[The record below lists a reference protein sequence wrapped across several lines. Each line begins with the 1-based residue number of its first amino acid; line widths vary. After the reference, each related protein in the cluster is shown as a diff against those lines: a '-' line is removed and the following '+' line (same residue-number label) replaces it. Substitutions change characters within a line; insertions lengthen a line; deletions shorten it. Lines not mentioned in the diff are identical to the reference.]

1 MPKVEKIC
9 ILHVV
14 YSVVNVSSVWL
25 TPLIRYVLGLF
36 VLNVRLMDQKI
47 KISAV
52 DFLNTLPFRYG
63 LDNSEFIASHTC
75 IDYDIPSVCAA
86 KLKNGDADIGLVPIA
101 VLPELK
107 NYEIISDFCLGAKKQ
122 IDSVFL
128 FGQQPVDKM
137 SEILLDYRSRTSV
150 NLVRILANEHWH
162 ITPTWID
169 ASRGYERRIQH
180 YTGGVIIGDKA
191 LELANRFTY
200 KYDLAENWHAL
211 TGEEFVFAA
220 WVTNKK
226 LPEFFKK
233 EFNVS
238 LQHGINH
245 IDDALKTLGQK
256 YNHLPA
262 EMYLKHRLD
271 YHWNDSKR
279 QAMHLF
285 FKKTKN
291 ISSTH

>member
-1 MPKVEKIC
+1 
-9 ILHVV
+9 
-14 YSVVNVSSVWL
+14 
-25 TPLIRYVLGLF
+25 
-36 VLNVRLMDQKI
+36 MDQKI

-63 LDNSEFIASHTC
+63 LENSEFIASYTC

-86 KLKNGDADIGLVPIA
+86 KLQNGNADIGLVPIA
-101 VLPELK
+101 ILPELK
-107 NYEIISDFCLGAKKQ
+107 DYEIISDFCLGVKRQ

-128 FGQQPVDKM
+128 FGQQPVDMM

-150 NLVRILANEHWH
+150 NLVRILADEYWNIAPEWKH
-162 ITPTWID
+162 
-169 ASRGYERRIQH
+169 ASHGYETKIQKH
-180 YTGGVIIGDKA
+180 TGGVIIGDKA
-191 LELANRFTY
+191 LELSRHFAY
-200 KYDLAENWHAL
+200 KYDLAEAWHAL

-245 IDDALKTLGQK
+245 IDEALKTLGQK
-256 YNHLPA
+256 YKHLPA

-271 YHWNDSKR
+271 YNWNDSKK
-279 QAMHLF
+279 QAMQLF
-285 FKKTKN
+285 LKKTKN
-291 ISSTH
+291 IS

>member
-1 MPKVEKIC
+1 
-9 ILHVV
+9 
-14 YSVVNVSSVWL
+14 
-25 TPLIRYVLGLF
+25 
-36 VLNVRLMDQKI
+36 MDQKI

-63 LDNSEFIASHTC
+63 LENSEFIASHTC

-86 KLKNGDADIGLVPIA
+86 RLKNGDADIGLVPIA

-107 NYEIISDFCLGAKKQ
+107 DHEIISDYCLGAKKQ

-150 NLVRILANEHWH
+150 NLVRILANEHWD
-162 ITPTWID
+162 ITPTWIE
-169 ASRGYERRIQH
+169 ASRGYETKIQKH
-180 YTGGVIIGDKA
+180 TGGVIIGDKA
-191 LELANRFTY
+191 LELSNHFAYR
-200 KYDLAENWHAL
+200 YDLAEAWHAL

-238 LQHGINH
+238 LQYGIKH
-245 IDDALKTLGQK
+245 IDKALKKLGDK
-256 YNHLPA
+256 YKHLPA
-262 EMYLKHRLD
+262 EMYLKNRID
-271 YHWNDSKR
+271 YHWNNSKK
-279 QAMHLF
+279 QSMQLF
-285 FKKTKN
+285 LEKIKK
-291 ISSTH
+291 IHQ